1 MKRGTKAN
9 EVAPYSV
16 GRYAVFRH
24 TRLIKNVKFSSFHD
38 NLGSAEAEAVR
49 LLTVS
54 VTERGEDANESFYV
68 VEVKAAFRYLDKQF
82 SQDLK
87 FEPA

>member
-24 TRLIKNVKFSSFHD
+24 ARAIKNIKFSSFHD
-38 NLGSAEAEAVR
+38 NLESAEAEAVR
-49 LLTVS
+49 LLTKNVA
-54 VTERGEDANESFYV
+54 ERGDEATESFYV
-68 VEVKAAFRYLDKQF
+68 VEVKAAFRYTNKTF

-87 FEPA
+87 FEPV